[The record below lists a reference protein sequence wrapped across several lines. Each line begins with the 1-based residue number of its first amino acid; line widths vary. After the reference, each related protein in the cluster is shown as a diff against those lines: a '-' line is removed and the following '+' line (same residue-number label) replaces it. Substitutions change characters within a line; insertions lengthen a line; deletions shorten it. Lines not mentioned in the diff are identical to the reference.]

1 MAKKKDK
8 LRALLAE
15 FDRLQIPTEQ
25 PGFCDHPNFLERE
38 RAEPEFLERYGR
50 FVRLRAY
57 DRPYLQKSRKII
69 QVAANGLHAGLVEE
83 KRLGGCIDTS
93 MTLARILDLHGIWN
107 FVVRGSLK
115 ITFPPEA
122 NRKPF
127 WFWPLDVPDGSGKQY
142 GHKWVYAPPF
152 EVIDVTLSLQDYDDG
167 IVQFLP
173 ETVFAD
179 NVEHANGVME
189 DFISP
194 SYLAMAIAQGFDP
207 AEGINGIWPYY
218 NEEVAPNFP
227 ACGVR
232 AGEVALKYIPT
243 GVGGS
248 DGPLEKITSFS
259 VKGKP
264 AYEFY
269 VDNIKPQIDA
279 IDQL

>member
-1 MAKKKDK
+1 LAKKKEK

-15 FDRLQIPTEQ
+15 FQRLQIPTEK
-25 PGFCDHPNFLERE
+25 PGFFDHPNFLARE
-38 RAEPEFLERYGR
+38 QGEPEFLESYAR

-57 DRPYLQKSRKII
+57 DLAYLERSRKII
-69 QVAANGLHAGLVEE
+69 LVAAHGLHAGLLEE
-83 KRLGGCIDTS
+83 NRLGGCIDTS

-152 EVIDVTLSLQDYDDG
+152 EVVDVTLKLQDYDNG
-167 IVQFLP
+167 IVEFLP
-173 ETVFAD
+173 DTMFAETVDYAA
-179 NVEHANGVME
+179 ANLE
-189 DFISP
+189 DLVSP
-194 SYLAMAIAQGFDP
+194 KYLAIGIAEGFDP
-207 AEGINGIWPYY
+207 EDGINGVYPHYKEI
-218 NEEVAPNFP
+218 APHFP
-227 ACGVR
+227 ACVIREGSVS
-232 AGEVALKYIPT
+232 LKYIPT
-243 GVGGS
+243 GVGVS
-248 DGPLEKITSFS
+248 DGPLEKIRSFS

-264 AYEFY
+264 AIDFY
-269 VDNIKPQIDA
+269 RDNIKPQIEA